1 MTSPKT
7 PEGPPRSPETPCTE
21 LKCTLGDGTQGSRRG
36 RPSLEDAQKLPIRI
50 LQAGWEVLAEHGFEG
65 FTFDRIARHA
75 RIGKVTIYNRFP
87 SKREFLEALL
97 KHNVEE
103 RRVSIMAKGAGLSL
117 VESFCQRA
125 ATAVEILLSPDGVM
139 MERLVDWCDQE
150 FGDAQINYRHAMF
163 AHALTDIESELRAAA
178 TNEGVE
184 IADMALAA
192 RFWLEGILG
201 HARLQGT
208 TTDFDRDETDRWARS
223 YSEFFF
229 AGIRV

>member
-1 MTSPKT
+1 MPDAA
-7 PEGPPRSPETPCTE
+7 P
-21 LKCTLGDGTQGSRRG
+21 GSRRG
-36 RPSLEDAQKLPIRI
+36 RPSLEDAQRLPVRI

-97 KHNVEE
+97 KHNVDQ
-103 RRVSIMAKGAGLSL
+103 RRVSIMAQGVGLSL

-125 ATAVEILLSPDGVM
+125 ATAVEILLSSDGVM

-178 TNEGVE
+178 ANEGVE

-201 HARLQGT
+201 HARLTGP
-208 TTDFDRDETDRWARS
+208 TTDFDRDETERWARS

-229 AGIRV
+229 AGIKG

>member
-1 MTSPKT
+1 M
-7 PEGPPRSPETPCTE
+7 
-21 LKCTLGDGTQGSRRG
+21 
-36 RPSLEDAQKLPIRI
+36 

>member
-1 MTSPKT
+1 M
-7 PEGPPRSPETPCTE
+7 
-21 LKCTLGDGTQGSRRG
+21 
-36 RPSLEDAQKLPIRI
+36 EDAQRLPLRI

-103 RRVSIMAKGAGLSL
+103 RRVSIMSKGVGLSL

-125 ATAVEILLSPDGVM
+125 ATAVEILLSPDGVL

-150 FGDAQINYRHAMF
+150 FGDAQVNYRHAMF
-163 AHALTDIESELRAAA
+163 AHALADVEFELRIGAEK
-178 TNEGVE
+178 EGVK

-201 HARLQGT
+201 HARMTGT
-208 TTDFDRDETDRWARS
+208 TCAFDRDETERWARS
-223 YSEFFF
+223 YSEFYF
-229 AGIRV
+229 AGICA